1 MATLTGKQVK
11 NTYTGLMKT
20 TDNAGITSSLKR
32 ITDGAGSNTGL
43 QLSDSKAR
51 VDALEIN
58 SVTENNTRTKLLN
71 WDSSD
76 GVIGYY
82 SFSSAD
88 PAVTASISSD
98 DVTVTTGTNASNT
111 FTLISGDNITMSLS
125 GTDITIDATGGLDNL
140 YAAAIGSAT
149 NTTTT
154 VLASQAGKTFSLA
167 GTGATTHT
175 INLPSAAAGLSYEFK
190 ITGAAAST
198 SYVIKA
204 ASGDIFS
211 GAIALTNQ
219 GIRGTQSDGSD
230 TRLPYT
236 LVSESTSN
244 DDTITLGPGVTSGNG
259 KGSYVRC
266 IAPSDER
273 WLVEGHVFNAL
284 TYTEHTP
291 SGGSAI
297 KGMPASS
304 DAPDLFSNT

>member
-88 PAVTASISSD
+88 PAVSASISSD
-98 DVTVTTGTNASNT
+98 DVTVTTGSNAANT

-125 GTDITIDATGGLDNL
+125 GTDITIDATGGLAVGDVV
-140 YAAAIGSAT
+140 IP
-149 NTTTT
+149 
-154 VLASQAGKTFSLA
+154 LA
-167 GTGATTHT
+167 
-175 INLPSAAAGLSYEFK
+175 
-190 ITGAAAST
+190 
-198 SYVIKA
+198 V
-204 ASGDIFS
+204 
-211 GAIALTNQ
+211 
-219 GIRGTQSDGSD
+219 
-230 TRLPYT
+230 
-236 LVSESTSN
+236 
-244 DDTITLGPGVTSGNG
+244 
-259 KGSYVRC
+259 
-266 IAPSDER
+266 
-273 WLVEGHVFNAL
+273 
-284 TYTEHTP
+284 
-291 SGGSAI
+291 
-297 KGMPASS
+297 
-304 DAPDLFSNT
+304 

>member
-88 PAVTASISSD
+88 PAVSASISSD
-98 DVTVTTGTNASNT
+98 DVTVTTGSNAANT

-140 YAAAIGSAT
+140 FAASVGGPT
-149 NTTTT
+149 NTTRDI
-154 VLASQAGKTFSLA
+154 LASESGKTFNLQQI
-167 GTGATTHT
+167 GNTTLT
-175 INLPSAAAGLSYEFK
+175 INLPTAAAGLSYEFK
-190 ITGAAAST
+190 LNTTSTATTLIKCGTGDSF
-198 SYVIKA
+198 V
-204 ASGDIFS
+204 

-219 GIRGTQSDGSD
+219 GVRGSSSDGSD

-236 LVSESTSN
+236 MISEASSG
-244 DDTITLGPGVTSGNG
+244 DDQISLSDDVTSGNA

-266 IAPSDER
+266 VAISADR
-273 WLVEGHVFNAL
+273 WMVEGHVFNSV
-284 TYTEHTP
+284 TYTEHAP
-291 SGGSAI
+291 GGTAV
-297 KGMPASS
+297 KGVPAEA
-304 DAPDLFSNT
+304 DVPDMFSNP

>member
-1 MATLTGKQVK
+1 MATLTGAQIKD
-11 NTYTGLMKT
+11 TYTGLIKT

-32 ITDGAGSNTGL
+32 ITDGAGASTAL
-43 QLSDSKAR
+43 QLSDSKLRA
-51 VDALEIN
+51 DALEVN
-58 SVTENNTRTKLLN
+58 TVVENNSRTKLLN

-88 PAVTASISSD
+88 PAVSASISSD
-98 DVTVTTGTNASNT
+98 DVTVTTGTNAANT

-125 GTDITIDATGGLDNL
+125 GTDITIDATGGLDDL
-140 YAAAIGSAT
+140 FASAIGSGI

-154 VLASQAGKTFSLA
+154 IASSDAGKTFSLA
-167 GTGATTHT
+167 GAGATTHT
-175 INLPSAAAGLSYEFK
+175 INLPTAVAGLSYEFK
-190 ITGAAAST
+190 IMSTTTQT

-204 ASGDIFS
+204 ASGDSFN

-219 GIRGTQSDGSD
+219 GIRGSQSDGSD

-236 LVSESTSN
+236 LISQSESS

-266 IAPSDER
+266 IARDADK

-284 TYTEHTP
+284 SYTEHL
-291 SGGSAI
+291 SI
-297 KGMPASS
+297 KGMPQSS